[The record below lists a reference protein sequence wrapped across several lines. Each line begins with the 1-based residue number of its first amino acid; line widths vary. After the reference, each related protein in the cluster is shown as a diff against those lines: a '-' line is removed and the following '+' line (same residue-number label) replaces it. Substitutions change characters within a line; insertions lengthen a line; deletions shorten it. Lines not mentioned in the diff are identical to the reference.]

1 MSLYNVKAAAALA
14 AKKAQEKAAAAD
26 RAAERAAQAEKR
38 RLKAAQAAG
47 GGGGGGGG
55 KPARKGGD
63 DNGSRP
69 TSAAKSIA
77 EGGSRGGARSS
88 GGKGKVG
95 HRGEPSL
102 KQRMARQKANNSWKT
117 ALLKYIDAE
126 LCRLPVFA
134 VNGQPSLA
142 TGKAP
147 AAVPKRYQTKLLRQ
161 WLAGENGNPRMS
173 FP

>member
-1 MSLYNVKAAAALA
+1 MCLCKTSKAAAALA
-14 AKKAQEKAAAAD
+14 AKKAHEKAAAAD
-26 RAAERAAQAEKR
+26 RAAERAAHAEKR

-47 GGGGGGGG
+47 GGAGGGG

-63 DNGSRP
+63 GNGSRP

-88 GGKGKVG
+88 GGKVG

-134 VNGQPSLA
+134 VNGQPNLA

-147 AAVPKRYQTKLLRQ
+147 PAVPKRYQTKLLRQ
-161 WLAGENGNPRMS
+161 WLAGENGNTRA
-173 FP
+173 

>member
-1 MSLYNVKAAAALA
+1 MCLCTTSKAAAALA
-14 AKKAQEKAAAAD
+14 AKKAHEKAAAAD
-26 RAAERAAQAEKR
+26 RAAERAAHAEKR

-47 GGGGGGGG
+47 GGG

-63 DNGSRP
+63 GNGSRP

-77 EGGSRGGARSS
+77 EGGSRGGARRSS
-88 GGKGKVG
+88 GGQVKVG

-134 VNGQPSLA
+134 VNGQPNLA

-147 AAVPKRYQTKLLRQ
+147 PAVPKRYQTKLLRQ
-161 WLAGENGNPRMS
+161 WLAGENGNTRMT